1 MSDSDNDDETDLL
14 GHQILLTPE
23 QYKGIL
29 ACVRRS
35 ELQRSYVKKYHSS
48 EKGKASK
55 ARAQRKYR
63 ARLKAEKKL
72 SAPLVIGDVVKF
84 LN

>member
-1 MSDSDNDDETDLL
+1 MSDSDEDDLM
-14 GHQILLTPE
+14 GHQILLTAE

-35 ELQRSYVKKYHSS
+35 ELQRSYVKKYHLS
-48 EKGKASK
+48 EKGKQSK

-63 ARLKAEKKL
+63 ARLKAERAL
-72 SAPLVIGDVVKF
+72 SAPLVIGDEVDF